1 MSARPHV
8 VVLDDYEDSLRKT
21 ADWRPV
27 EALADVT
34 FHTEKLRGDALMKAI
49 RDADAIVV
57 VRGPSA
63 GPKSK

>member
-1 MSARPHV
+1 MSARPRV

-34 FHTEKLRGDALMKAI
+34 VHVERLRGEALMKAI
-49 RDADAIVV
+49 ADADGIVV
-57 VRGPSA
+57 VRDRTPF
-63 GPKSK
+63 K